1 MRAFR
6 IVKRPLIALALLPVP
21 NMFAANRGSLH
32 VSSPEEVVGQR
43 LEAGDNIVR
52 WEGDG
57 PDVELKI
64 MQGRKLVATAKASMI
79 PLQYASA
86 NDSEVVNVREERRS
100 LSLIFF
106 SGKTVA
112 LEIQGLA
119 AGVNVSS
126 K

>member
-1 MRAFR
+1 MKTF
-6 IVKRPLIALALLPVP
+6 VKRLLIALALLPAA

-32 VSSPEEVVGQR
+32 VSSPEDVVGQT
-43 LEAGDNIVR
+43 LEPGHYVVR

-57 PDVELKI
+57 PNVELKI
-64 MQGRKLVATAKASMI
+64 MQGKKVVATATAHTMV
-79 PLQYASA
+79 LQNASA
-86 NDSEVVNVREERRS
+86 NDSEVLRVNGERRS

-112 LEIQGLA
+112 LEIRGPS